1 MSNWYNEHVM
11 QFYRNRIKKILNSTN
26 C

>member
-1 MSNWYNEHVM
+1 MSSWHNEHM
-11 QFYRNRIKKILNSTN
+11 MKFYRNRIKKLLNSTN

>member
-1 MSNWYNEHVM
+1 MSSWHNEHVM
-11 QFYRNRIKKILNSTN
+11 QFYRYRIKKMLNSTN